1 LTPSTRPT
9 EGVDHVRPPGSR
21 ARHRRFCFLLG
32 AGASVG
38 SKIPTG
44 GQLVSR
50 SHRHRLRRQRRRAGP
65 RRRRS
70 RGGGAALR
78 RAGAGAHA
86 WLSRRPIH

>member
-1 LTPSTRPT
+1 LTPSTRPA
-9 EGVDHVRPPGSR
+9 EGVDHARPPGAR

-32 AGASVG
+32 TGASVG

-70 RGGGAALR
+70 RRWWRGTAARWCGRSHL
-78 RAGAGAHA
+78 
-86 WLSRRPIH
+86 LSRQPIH